1 MNIAPGHPGWPSS
14 GAEGNIAMNRT
25 SIRIGAALLLAGTLL
40 FSIVITLQSSS
51 ERKPHSTA
59 PANAVIVRTS
69 DVPQSAE
76 PTEPAEQQPAAD
88 WRLLLVNRSH
98 PLPEGF
104 SVDLVT
110 LANGRSVDARI
121 YPDLQE
127 MFDAMRAEG
136 IIPMVNEGYRTNE
149 EQRAIMQ
156 SRVDAYL
163 LEGYPEDEAETLAE
177 AWVARPGTSEHE
189 AGLALDICADKITDT
204 ANETVY
210 LWLAEHAHQ
219 YGFILR
225 YPEGGEEITGIA
237 YEPWHYR
244 YVGRETA
251 AEIHRR
257 QITLEEYLGS
267 S

>member
-1 MNIAPGHPGWPSS
+1 
-14 GAEGNIAMNRT
+14 MNRT
-25 SIRIGAALLLAGTLL
+25 IIRMGAALLLAGTLV
-40 FSIVITLQSSS
+40 FSIVAALQSSDGR
-51 ERKPHSTA
+51 ELDSTA
-59 PANAVIVRTS
+59 PVNADVTRVS

-76 PTEPAEQQPAAD
+76 PTEQPQDMED
-88 WRLLLVNRSH
+88 WRLLLINRSH

-110 LANGRSVDARI
+110 LANGRSVDARV

-127 MFDAMRAEG
+127 MFDAMREEG
-136 IIPMVNEGYRTNE
+136 IMPMVNEGYRTNA
-149 EQRAIMQ
+149 EQRSIMQ
-156 SRVDAYL
+156 SRIDAYL
-163 LEGYPEDEAETLAE
+163 SEGYPEEEAEALAE

-189 AGLALDICADKITDT
+189 AGLALDICADKSTDT
-204 ANETVY
+204 ANEEVY
-210 LWLAEHAHQ
+210 LWLAAHAHR

-257 QITLEEYLGS
+257 QITLEEYLVAS
-267 S
+267 